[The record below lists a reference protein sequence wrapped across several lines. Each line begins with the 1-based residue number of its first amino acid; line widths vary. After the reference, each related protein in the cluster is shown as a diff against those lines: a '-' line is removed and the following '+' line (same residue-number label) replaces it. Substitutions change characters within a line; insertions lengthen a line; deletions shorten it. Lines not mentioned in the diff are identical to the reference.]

1 MENISLQTILVFLK
15 ENDRVYD
22 ENASELPFS
31 AVLELLSMVKALPDR
46 EYRLKGSFK
55 LYSFQEKKYDL
66 FYIPDM
72 VLFNVLLKCD
82 SENHKARYYDY
93 INLTCAYNGVHS
105 LGTGSYMGEGKLT
118 ADFVDTTRIFP
129 FINVENDLS
138 FTYNHYAVKAL
149 SEKMN
154 IGLEKNLD
162 IRVYGTDYR
171 LMLIYELSKRKYI
184 IEKGVKNGIYK

>member
-72 VLFNVLLKCD
+72 VLFNVLLSVK
-82 SENHKARYYDY
+82 K
-93 INLTCAYNGVHS
+93 YNAFFHEVHDF
-105 LGTGSYMGEGKLT
+105 LYFKVTQEGKENIKDLPLNIKY
-118 ADFVDTTRIFP
+118 ALMEVIERGRNAEKDT
-129 FINVENDLS
+129 
-138 FTYNHYAVKAL
+138 
-149 SEKMN
+149 
-154 IGLEKNLD
+154 
-162 IRVYGTDYR
+162 
-171 LMLIYELSKRKYI
+171 
-184 IEKGVKNGIYK
+184 

>member
-1 MENISLQTILVFLK
+1 
-15 ENDRVYD
+15 
-22 ENASELPFS
+22 
-31 AVLELLSMVKALPDR
+31 
-46 EYRLKGSFK
+46 
-55 LYSFQEKKYDL
+55 
-66 FYIPDM
+66 
-72 VLFNVLLKCD
+72 
-82 SENHKARYYDY
+82 
-93 INLTCAYNGVHS
+93 
-105 LGTGSYMGEGKLT
+105 MGEGKLT